1 MKEINC
7 NLCGQNDTKLL
18 FKSKDRRVNI
28 KGKTIFSVVQCKNC
42 GLVYVNPQPT
52 YQELK
57 PFYGENYFRFSH
69 QCKRRRKIYYFLKRV
84 KNNFFDKIF
93 YSQNPKFY
101 KWKVLN
107 NSKNGKFLDIGCATG
122 LQDIKFMQDFPN
134 WEFYGVEPDA
144 VAFQE
149 ASKIKG
155 FNIKKGFL
163 EDANYSDNFFDI
175 ILMNQVLEH
184 VPDPKKTLLECS
196 RILKNDGKLIVAVP
210 NYSSL
215 SSKIFGKYWYHLDI
229 PRHLYHFTPKTIKEL
244 LNSANF
250 KKSFIFKEVL
260 DDTFIKSFFIFLD
273 VKPDRFDNSIPFIVW
288 EYLRQPLKK
297 IFDGFFKKV
306 GLVSGLYIIATKNS

>member
-210 NYSSL
+210 NYGSL
-215 SSKIFGKYWYHLDI
+215 SLKIFGKYWYHLDI
-229 PRHLYHFTPKTIKEL
+229 PRHLFHFTPQTIGAL
-244 LNSANF
+244 L
-250 KKSFIFKEVL
+250 KEVNL
-260 DDTFIKSFFIFLD
+260 KIDILENEALGGTISTSLFYLLKIS
-273 VKPDRFDNSIPFIVW
+273 PDRFSNKLILALLSYLEYPFARLF
-288 EYLRQPLKK
+288 ETLNMA
-297 IFDGFFKKV
+297 
-306 GLVSGLYIIATKNS
+306 SGLYILASKR